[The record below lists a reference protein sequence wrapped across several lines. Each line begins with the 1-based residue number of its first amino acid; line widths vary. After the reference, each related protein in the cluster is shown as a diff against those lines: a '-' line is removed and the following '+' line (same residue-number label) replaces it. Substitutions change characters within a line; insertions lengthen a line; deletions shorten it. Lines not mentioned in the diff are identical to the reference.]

1 MSKAVRVLVIVVAVA
16 AVVARFL
23 IRSPMWLDEALT
35 VNIAKGSVAQ
45 IADHLH
51 RDGHPPLYYVL
62 LHGWMGVFGEGDRA
76 VRALSGVISLAC
88 LPLIWAAG
96 KRVGG
101 TRVAECSVVALALS
115 PFFLRYG
122 SEARM
127 YSLVMVEVLVG
138 FLLVSD
144 VIDGRPTW
152 WRYVGIALVTS
163 ALLWTHYWSFWLIG
177 AAGVLLV
184 VHWWRHRGE
193 ATSWWRTPAVGVLAS
208 AAVGALTFLPWLP
221 TLLYQSAHTGTP
233 WAKSFRPTTL
243 VFTSLVDF
251 AGGPYSEPQILMLA
265 LVLLMFIGLTAV
277 ALDAS
282 RLEIDLH
289 TRPDTR
295 RVMWVVAGTIAIA
308 SLAGL
313 ATGMAFAPRYASFY
327 FPFVMIIVGLGLS
340 RFLPG
345 RAHDVVWIVVVVLS
359 LAGLAVVFRLQRS
372 QAGEVADA
380 ISARASS
387 GLVVACPDQLG
398 PSLSRALDKTGNH
411 YDVRS
416 YPRLDSPRFV
426 DWVDYAERNARN
438 DPAVI
443 AKQVAAEAGDRP
455 LFVVFR
461 DDFETLKGQC
471 ASLVVNLGAT
481 RPSKQLVTGDGDGY
495 YEPMSVIQF
504 DQPVPPGR

>member
-1 MSKAVRVLVIVVAVA
+1 MLAVVVAVA

-23 IRSPMWLDEALT
+23 IRSPMWLDEALS

-45 IADHLH
+45 IVDHLH
-51 RDGHPPLYYVL
+51 RDGHPPLYYLL
-62 LHGWMGVFGEGDRA
+62 LHGWMGLFGEGDRA

-101 TRVAECSVVALALS
+101 RRVAECSVLALALS

-138 FLLVSD
+138 FVLVSD
-144 VIDGRPTW
+144 ALDDRPTW
-152 WRYVGIALVTS
+152 WRYLGIAVVTS

-177 AAGVLLV
+177 AAGLLLV
-184 VHWWRHRGE
+184 VHWWRRRSE
-193 ATSWWRTPAVGVLAS
+193 VASWWRSPALHVLGA
-208 AAVGALTFLPWLP
+208 AAVGAVTFVPWLP
-221 TLLYQSAHTGTP
+221 TLLYQSRHTGTP
-233 WAKSFRPTTL
+233 WAKAFRPTTL

-251 AGGPYSEPQILMLA
+251 AGGPYSEPQILMLV
-265 LVLLMFIGLTAV
+265 LVVLMFLGVTAV
-277 ALDAS
+277 ALDAN
-282 RLEIDLH
+282 RLEVDLH

-295 RVMWVVAGTIAIA
+295 RLLWIVGGTVAVASAAGTV
-308 SLAGL
+308 
-313 ATGMAFAPRYASFY
+313 TGMAFAPRYASFY
-327 FPFVMIIVGLGLS
+327 FPFVMIVVGLGLS

-345 RAHDVVWIVVVVLS
+345 RAHDVMWIVVVVLS

-372 QAGEVADA
+372 QAGAVADA
-380 ISARASS
+380 IAARADS

-398 PSLSRALDKTGNH
+398 PSLSRALDGTGH
-411 YDVRS
+411 SYDVRS

-438 DPAVI
+438 DPAAI
-443 AKQVAAEAGDRP
+443 AREVAAGAGDRP
-455 LFVVFR
+455 FFVVFR
-461 DDFETLKGQC
+461 DDYETLKGQC
-471 ASLVVNLGAT
+471 ASLVVQLGAT
-481 RPSKQLVTGDGDGY
+481 RPSKQLVTGDGDAY
-495 YEPMSVIQF
+495 FEPMSVIQF
-504 DQPVPPGR
+504 EQPVPVGG